1 MRQAKVLFITY
12 DTSGYY
18 RPVIE
23 ELRRRYTDVVT
34 YNTVG
39 LKAKYKNIFQKAYS
53 SVHKILSR
61 GIYKNYLR
69 SQYVMDRL
77 ESAHYDIAIIIRPD
91 LFSNSQLAE
100 LEKRSGKMVAY
111 FHDSVNEIPRKR
123 DVIKFFDRVFAF
135 EKADAEKYGLEFLT
149 NFIYR
154 EEKDLPKPEF
164 CGFTVMSADFRY
176 PALVRI
182 AKFFADRG
190 KSARFFVS
198 GTPKSGETAPGIEIF
213 NGRMSLDDAA
223 EMLKKAEILVD
234 INKFGVQQG
243 LTFRSF
249 EAMGFRKKLLTTNK
263 DIKTYDFYF
272 PENIFVIEDI
282 QRIDIPES
290 FFSAPYWEI
299 PEDIYR
305 RYTVSAWLDTLLS

>member
-1 MRQAKVLFITY
+1 MQQAKVLFITY

-18 RPVIE
+18 QPVIA
-23 ELRRRYTDVVT
+23 ELRRRYSDVET

-39 LKAKYKNIFQKAYS
+39 LQAKYSGVFQKAYAFFYRMF
-53 SVHKILSR
+53 SR

-69 SQYVMDRL
+69 SERVMEKL
-77 ESAHYDIAIIIRPD
+77 GSARYDITVMIRPD
-91 LFSNSQLAE
+91 LFSNRQLSE
-100 LEKRSGKMVAY
+100 IRRRSAKMVAFY
-111 FHDSVNEIPRKR
+111 HDSVNEIPRKR
-123 DVIKFFDRVFAF
+123 DVIKFFDRVFAY

-154 EEKDLPKPEF
+154 EDNAVQHPEF

-182 AKFFADRG
+182 ARFFADHG

-198 GTPKSGETAPGIEIF
+198 GTPKSDETAPGIEIF
-213 NGRMSLDDAA
+213 KGRMSLDHAA
-223 EMLKKAEILVD
+223 EMLRKSEILVD

-263 DIKTYDFYF
+263 DIQTYDFYR
-272 PENIFVIEDI
+272 PENIFVIEDLR
-282 QRIDIPES
+282 RIDIPES
-290 FFSAPYWEI
+290 LFSTPYVEI
-299 PEDIYR
+299 PPEIYS
-305 RYTVSAWLDTLLS
+305 RYTVSAWLDKLLS